1 MGYDSQVLEFHRY
14 TPGVPQAAEWDAVLQ
29 DYMDFT
35 AGMEKDPTKHS
46 TGPNRHLVD
55 RVWIV
60 CLERAG
66 IIARADAGRLLR
78 AIRGIQSGAV
88 KVGTSLSHGFA
99 ERQLIEALAGD
110 EDLAS
115 VVNLGRTL
123 QEPMSRL
130 DLRDTAIDTFGTLL
144 RLRSAV
150 LEVAEAHVDTIMPG
164 HTHLSQAQP
173 ITYSHYLLSVA
184 EGLDRATAQLEL
196 AYEHVNRNSGGC
208 GATSGITLPI
218 DRTLMSELLGMA
230 GVVEPTYDS
239 ESSQDHSLSLLQALT
254 NIVLLL
260 SKSSMDLNIW
270 TMEEF
275 GTLRVDPAW
284 CGVSSMMPQKCIGG
298 TLLER
303 TRIEA
308 SYVVGQ
314 MVQACLLTKG
324 EPHADMLP
332 MLELPKLAL
341 HAMAR
346 TTVAMRYYQGIVQ
359 HSEPRPEV
367 MLEYVCRGYSCS
379 SEVAMHLVVHGGY
392 GTRRAHRVV
401 ATFVRLAR
409 ERGLAAYD
417 VEAALLDE
425 AARFAGEREP
435 GLTTSQLR
443 ALLDPARFIASHDQP
458 GGTAR
463 DRQVEMIE
471 AGRAKIAAAW
481 ERQTTRE
488 ASLRSAHDALQQA
501 EEALLE
507 A

>member
-14 TPGVPQAAEWDAVLQ
+14 TPGVPQAPEWDAILR
-29 DYMDFT
+29 DYMDFM

-60 CLERAG
+60 CLERSG
-66 IIARADAGRLLR
+66 VISSLDAGRLLR
-78 AIRGIQSGAV
+78 AIRGIESGAV
-88 KVGTSLSHGFA
+88 KVGDTLSHGYA
-99 ERQLIEALAGD
+99 ERQLVEALAGD

-130 DLRDTAIDTFGTLL
+130 DLRDKAIDTFGTLL
-144 RLRSAV
+144 RLRSAL
-150 LEVAEAHVDTIMPG
+150 LEVAAANVDTVMPG

-173 ITYSHYLLSVA
+173 ITYSHYLLSVS

-218 DRTLMSELLGMA
+218 DRALMSDLLGMQ

-270 TMEEF
+270 TMEET
-275 GTLRVDPAW
+275 GMLRVDPAW
-284 CGVSSMMPQKCIGG
+284 CGVSSMMPQKCISG

-303 TRIEA
+303 ARIEA

-346 TTVAMRYYQGIVQ
+346 ATVVMRYFQGVVQ
-359 HSEPRPEV
+359 HSEPRLEV
-367 MLEYVCRGYSCS
+367 MLEYVRRGFSCS
-379 SEVAMHLVVHGGY
+379 SEVAMHLVLELGY

-443 ALLDPARFIASHDQP
+443 TLLDPVRFIASHDQP

-463 DRQVEMIE
+463 DRQVEMID
-471 AGRAKIAAAW
+471 AGRAKIAAA
-481 ERQTTRE
+481 RQRL
-488 ASLRSAHDALQQA
+488 AQRKSSLRVAQEALQQA
-501 EEALLE
+501 EDALIG